1 MLSTQMEER
10 LNQHLNEEI
19 YSSYLYLSMSAYFS
33 AEGWEGFA
41 HWMNLQTNEE
51 HIHAMKI
58 YGYLNE
64 QGGRVKLLAVAEP
77 SQNFKSPKEAFKQ
90 ALAHEQEITKKINE
104 LVDLA
109 IKSNDHATQIFLQWF
124 VTEQVEEEAN
134 ASQIVQSLDRIG
146 DADSGLWMLDRKLA
160 ARQA

>member
-41 HWMNLQTNEE
+41 HWLNLQTNEE
-51 HIHAMKI
+51 HVHAMKI

-77 SQNFKSPKEAFKQ
+77 QQNFKSPKEAFKQ
-90 ALAHEQEITKKINE
+90 ALAHEQDITKKINE

-109 IKSNDHATQIFLQWF
+109 IKLNDHATQIFLQWF

-134 ASQIVQSLDRIG
+134 AGQIVQSLDRIG

-160 ARQA
+160 ARQP

>member
-1 MLSTQMEER
+1 MLSAQMEER

-41 HWMNLQTNEE
+41 HWMKLQTNEE

-77 SQNFKSPKEAFKQ
+77 RQNFKSPKEAFKQ

-109 IKSNDHATQIFLQWF
+109 IKLNDHATQIFLQWF